1 MAAMLERVSEAVR
14 RGIPRPQGLRTM
26 LAAAL
31 LTVAT
36 YAAAVELRGDHPSS
50 YVVKRGD
57 TLWDIAGRFLQKPW
71 LWPEIWQANPQIKNP
86 HLIYPGDVISL
97 AYLDRVAVQPGARTE
112 GPVNAVPLSEIEPFL
127 KDLRI
132 VSSIDD
138 LPYVVGLEEERLRGS
153 HGQVAYIKGLDGVAP
168 GQRYLV
174 VRAEKRYRHV
184 DRSGYCCDLF
194 QSEDLDAR
202 GKHMREAGT
211 MWSNW
216 VFPDKGT
223 EFIGYELMTQ
233 STGTVTRG
241 DVGGKMAVTLLLD
254 SEGREVRVGD
264 RVIPVEA
271 QPYDLQFFPHPPK
284 QQQEYGRLQVMA
296 VADMLTT
303 GGPHDVIAI
312 SGGSAQGI
320 DNGTVFSV
328 WRRGPSVTDR
338 VKDGLDRDEDV
349 TMFEHKVRLPD
360 EFAGHA
366 MVFRTFDKVSYA
378 LVMSSVKPTRVGYE
392 LKHPDAPY

>member
-1 MAAMLERVSEAVR
+1 MFERVSNFVSANA
-14 RGIPRPQGLRTM
+14 PRPRVMRTM

-36 YAAAVELRGDHPSS
+36 YATAVELRGDHPDT

-86 HLIYPGDVISL
+86 HLIYPGDTISL
-97 AYLDRVAVQPGARTE
+97 AYLDRVGLQAGPRAD
-112 GPVNAVPLSEIEPFL
+112 GPVNAVPLDEIEPFL
-127 KDLRI
+127 KDMR
-132 VSSIDD
+132 VVDSIDG
-138 LPYVVGLEEERLRGS
+138 LPYVVGLEEDRLRS
-153 HGQVAYIKGLDGVAP
+153 SNGQVAYVRGLQGIAP

-174 VRAEKRYRHV
+174 VRPEKRYRIV
-184 DRSGYCCDLF
+184 DRSGLCCDLF
-194 QSEDLDAR
+194 QAEGLDPR

-216 VFPDKGT
+216 VFPSKNT
-223 EFIGYELMTQ
+223 EFMGYELMTQ
-233 STGTVTRG
+233 STGTLTRG
-241 DVGGKMAVTLLLD
+241 EVAGLQASTLLLD

-264 RVIPVEA
+264 RLVPVEA

-284 QQQEYGRLQVMA
+284 QQQDYGRLQVMS
-296 VADMLTT
+296 VADRFTT
-303 GGPHDVIAI
+303 GGPNDVIAI

-320 DNGTVFSV
+320 DNGTVFSM
-328 WRRGPSVTDR
+328 WRRGHSVTDR

-349 TMFEHKVRLPD
+349 TLFEKKVRLPD